1 MVCFIANKR
10 LTAIRQDGRQDCRR
24 LFSRSFGLESRS
36 IFLDAL
42 IAEFTLWLIAKAL
55 LIAGL
60 RQLNLL
66 VFKDAFLPPGGLD
79 LGPKASC
86 EARLYRFLF
95 ATARLLT
102 QGQFFQ

>member
-42 IAEFTLWLIAKAL
+42 IAEFTLWLTAKML
-55 LIAGL
+55 LIVAL
-60 RQLNLL
+60 RRPNLL
-66 VFKDAFLPPGGLD
+66 VFKDNFPA
-79 LGPKASC
+79 A
-86 EARLYRFLF
+86 
-95 ATARLLT
+95 
-102 QGQFFQ
+102 